1 MSKLFV
7 FDTVILIRAALS
19 KYSNAF
25 SCIEK
30 ADANGTLIC
39 SDETFEEFERKIM
52 LPKFDKY
59 ALRTRRKYFLDSYG
73 RRALNIPIKTKI
85 IACRDPKDDK
95 FLSLAVSADA
105 DCIITLDE
113 DLLVLNPFQNIP
125 IITPGVFLSMKL

>member
-19 KYSNAF
+19 KSSYAYA
-25 SCIEK
+25 CLEK

-59 ALRTRRKYFLDSYG
+59 ALRIRRQYFLDSYW
-73 RRALNIPIKTKI
+73 RRSLNIPVKTTI

-95 FLSLAVSADA
+95 FLSLAVSAGA
-105 DCIITLDE
+105 ECIITLDD

-125 IITPGVFLSMKL
+125 IVTPGVFLSMKL